1 MFKEAVVVFKTI
13 TVFIGRILMGRIGFY
28 LGNYYIAYYGLMI
41 VVGILVSFLVAFFQI
56 KRYHLV
62 LNDFVIIC
70 SVCGLS
76 GIVGAKV
83 LYLLVSFDSI
93 DVSRLFDIVYL
104 GTIMRGGF
112 VFLGGVIGAFPAL
125 LFCKKKLNIPVAT
138 YIQPCIGCL
147 PIAHAFGRV
156 GCCLVG
162 CCYGVPYDGPFS
174 VTYIESFFAPNH
186 IPLFPV
192 QMAEVILELSI
203 GIGLIVFSSKLKGT
217 MGLWVYLILYS
228 CIRFLLEFVRYDE
241 ARGSLAGMSTSQI
254 LSIALCIISLCCY
267 KREKVSGKYMI

>member
-1 MFKEAVVVFKTI
+1 
-13 TVFIGRILMGRIGFY
+13 MGKIGFY
-28 LGNYYIAYYGLMI
+28 FGNYYIAYYGLMI
-41 VVGILVSFLVAFFQI
+41 VVGILVSFLVGFFQI

-83 LYLLVSFDSI
+83 LYLVVSFDSI
-93 DVSRLFDIVYL
+93 DVSRLLDIDYL
-104 GTIMRGGF
+104 GEIMRGGF

-125 LFCKKKLNIPVAT
+125 LFCKKKLHIPISI
-138 YIQPCIGCL
+138 YIQSCIGCL

-156 GCCLVG
+156 GCFLVG
-162 CCYGVPYDGPFS
+162 CCYGVPYNGPFS
-174 VTYIESFFAPNH
+174 VTYTESFFAPNQ

-192 QMAEVILELSI
+192 QMAEAILEMSI

-217 MGLWVYLILYS
+217 MGLWIYLILYS

-241 ARGSLAGMSTSQI
+241 ARGSLAGISTSQI
-254 LSIALCIISLCCY
+254 LSILLCIVSFCCY
-267 KREKVSGKYMI
+267 KREHKSARIKK